1 MPQFKQVDVFTDV
14 KYKGNPV
21 AVIFDAD
28 GLTTDQMQDI
38 ARWTNLSETT
48 FVVKPQS
55 SDADY
60 GLRIFTPGEELPFA
74 GHPTLGSAFAL
85 LEDGLIAPKNGKV
98 IQDCKAGLVE
108 ISIDESSSLLE
119 FKLPYAKSRPISEET
134 KNQVQE
140 SLGKTVVGQPVLI
153 ETGPKWA
160 VFEFMSADDVLNLN
174 IDLAKITELSKENDW
189 TGIEVFGKH
198 ESGKY
203 ELRNIAP
210 IVGVAEDPA
219 CGSGSGALGAYLS
232 AHKKEVIDS
241 FEITQGRPIGRD
253 AKIRVRIG
261 KDDGSVF
268 VGGNAVTCFSGT
280 YSI

>member
-85 LEDGLIAPKNGKV
+85 LED
-98 IQDCKAGLVE
+98 
-108 ISIDESSSLLE
+108 E